1 MLVAPKKMHRRLAM
15 RGVRACG
22 RPFEKSIGTYTNST
36 KGVIPMR
43 KGLIATLAV
52 LLVLGLVLGISAEQ
66 APSGGSQ
73 QMGPQGPM
81 GPGMGMGPGMMG
93 QMGGQ
98 EMMGPGM
105 GMMGMGRGMGMMG
118 PMIGSPEIMGTMMSI
133 HGEVMSLMGQ
143 MMQKYG
149 RAMETMTPEL
159 QQQVQKEMLE
169 RMGDILAKHGTALR
183 ERAKAGG
190 K

>member
-1 MLVAPKKMHRRLAM
+1 
-15 RGVRACG
+15 
-22 RPFEKSIGTYTNST
+22 
-36 KGVIPMR
+36 MR
-43 KGLIATLAV
+43 KGLMASLA
-52 LLVLGLVLGISAEQ
+52 LTLVLGFVGYTLAQQ
-66 APSGGSQ
+66 APPQ
-73 QMGPQGPM
+73 RQMGPSPGMGGPMGPGTQGQM

-98 EMMGPGM
+98 
-105 GMMGMGRGMGMMG
+105 GMMGEGMGMMG
-118 PMIGSPEIMGTMMSI
+118 PMMNSPEIMGTMMSI
-133 HGEVMSLMGQ
+133 HGEIQTLMGQ

-159 QQQVQKEMLE
+159 HQQMQKEMME
-169 RMGDILAKHGTALR
+169 RMGDILTKQGAALK